1 MGKDNFR
8 MSSGSF
14 YIASFFFFVL
24 FFFQETC
31 CLFIYSFCS
40 SISCYRE
47 KESRTG
53 KVYYNSPI
61 KQALEA
67 VMSIAFI
74 AVFISFEMFSFLLS
88 VLHLSDSYKTDS
100 FNFMGGVVWEYFSG
114 CEPTPPNKVNV
125 NDVEYKGA
133 SYVCVWLVWG
143 LVDCSFW
150 NKCFS
155 LCRVLCLAG
164 GSTNPANA

>member
-14 YIASFFFFVL
+14 YIASYFFFVL

-74 AVFISFEMFSFLLS
+74 AVIISFEMFSFLLS
-88 VLHLSDSYKTDS
+88 VLHLSDSYKTDRALIL
-100 FNFMGGVVWEYFSG
+100 W
-114 CEPTPPNKVNV
+114 
-125 NDVEYKGA
+125 DVLYG
-133 SYVCVWLVWG
+133 
-143 LVDCSFW
+143 
-150 NKCFS
+150 NIS
-155 LCRVLCLAG
+155 LAVSQLHQIKSALMM
-164 GSTNPANA
+164 